1 MATLRLFAGLR
12 ELAGA
17 ARFEIAGTTVGEVLD
32 AAAARFGPE
41 FQAGLDSAVVWCNGE
56 PAGPTEG
63 VGPADEVA
71 VLPPVSGGADTMPR
85 MTVDASALT
94 GAIALL
100 VLIGANLAA
109 GPAWWAAALVAIAS
123 GWVIDLALRL
133 EHRGREVALNALLLS
148 VLAAA
153 IATHTLGGL
162 GLGLTLFLGVVLV
175 LGWGVA
181 LAAYRRLDE
190 VAPAVMIAIVA
201 GAAVGSSML
210 ARTVFEPRTHSTT
223 IFLLVVVVAGLAG
236 WVLDQMRSPIMDPFA
251 GTALA
256 AVIAA
261 AGGALI
267 WDEDLIGYL
276 LVGMGLAVLLVA
288 GRSFGSLVRTGRLT
302 LAESAPGAMTALD
315 GAMLAAALYY
325 PLVTLAL

>member
-1 MATLRLFAGLR
+1 VATLRLFAGLR

-17 ARFEIAGTTVGEVLD
+17 ARFEIEGASVGEILD
-32 AAAARFGPE
+32 AAVARFGTA
-41 FQAGLDSAVVWCNGE
+41 FQAGLEAAVVWRNGE
-56 PAGPTEG
+56 PAGLAEP

-71 VLPPVSGGADTMPR
+71 VLPPVSGGASTIPR
-85 MTVDASALT
+85 MAVDASALT

-100 VLIGANLAA
+100 VLIGANLSE

-123 GWVIDLALRL
+123 GWVIDLAARL
-133 EHRGREVALNALLLS
+133 ELRGREVAVNALLLS
-148 VLAAA
+148 VLAAVVS
-153 IATHTLGGL
+153 THVLGGL

-175 LGWGVA
+175 LGWGVV
-181 LAAYRRLDE
+181 LTGYRRLDD

-201 GAAVGSSML
+201 GAAVGSLML
-210 ARTVFEPRTHSTT
+210 TRTVFEPASHSAS

-236 WVLDQMRSPIMDPFA
+236 WVLDQMRSPALDPFA

-261 AGGALI
+261 AAGALI

-276 LVGMGLAVLLVA
+276 LVGLGMAVLLVA
-288 GRSFGSLVRTGRLT
+288 GRSFGSLVRTGRLA
-302 LAESAPGAMTALD
+302 LAETAAGAMTALD
-315 GAMLAAALYY
+315 GAMMAAALYY